1 MEVPSNEALGNRQ
14 QAKATKSS
22 LAAVIHWERLP
33 SIVQQAVLMEL
44 SKDYNRHS
52 LEDKRC
58 RAAYAAVNL
67 QWQEFFEKLHFNK
80 LVLRNSDLRSFGK
93 IVTRRS
99 HRRKRETGGWQKQ
112 RITAEASPTLCR
124 MPQIRHIW
132 LRIGLLAYD
141 CRRCKLPE
149 EPKEAVRYVD

>member
-1 MEVPSNEALGNRQ
+1 MPSNEALGNRQ

-22 LAAVIHWERLP
+22 LPAVIHWERLP
-33 SIVQQAVLMEL
+33 SIVQQAVLSEL
-44 SKDYNRHS
+44 AEDYNRHS

-58 RAAYAAVNL
+58 RADYAAVNL
-67 QWQEFFEKLHFNK
+67 QWQEFFENLNFNK
-80 LVLRNSDLRSFGK
+80 LVLRPSDLKSFEE

-99 HRRKRETGGWQKQ
+99 HRRKRETGRWQKQ
-112 RITAEASPTLCR
+112 RTAAQASPTLR
-124 MPQIRHIW
+124 LMPQIRHIW

-149 EPKEAVRYVD
+149 EPKEAVRYVY